1 MTKEQEIMID
11 SKQKKMILILAKW
24 KNHEKFIKMDNDKGG
39 VHVVR

>member
-11 SKQKKMILILAKW
+11 SKLKKMILILTKW
-24 KNHEKFIKMDNDKGG
+24 KNHEKFIKKDNDKGG